1 MTTVNNKLDPL
12 HGLVMEMVNHN
23 ERSLEA
29 LYTATFQQMYS
40 LAIRITQRK
49 EYAEEVIADTYWQ
62 AWQEAARYDAD
73 KGPVIAWLFTI
84 CRSRALDMIRRLRG
98 HQQNELV
105 LDQDAEFGG
114 NDTSPLDLLLEV
126 EQSSQLHDALAE
138 LKPIERQMIA
148 LAFFKGLTH
157 TELSE
162 QLQIPLGSVKTTIRR
177 AQAALRSKL
186 GQRAS

>member
-1 MTTVNNKLDPL
+1 MTTVDNKLDPL
-12 HGLVMEMVNHN
+12 HGLVMGMVNHN

-40 LAIRITQRK
+40 LAIRITQRR

-62 AWQEAARYDAD
+62 AWLEAARFDAE
-73 KGPVIAWLFTI
+73 KGPVIAWLLTI
-84 CRSRALDMIRRLRG
+84 CRSRALDMIRRLKG
-98 HQQNELV
+98 HQQNELAM
-105 LDQDAEFGG
+105 DQDAEFESDNIG
-114 NDTSPLDLLLEV
+114 PMDLLLEV
-126 EQSSQLHDALAE
+126 EQSSLLHDALAE

-162 QLQIPLGSVKTTIRR
+162 QLRIPLGSVKTTIRR

-186 GQRAS
+186 G

>member
-1 MTTVNNKLDPL
+1 MTTADNKLDPL
-12 HGLVMEMVNHN
+12 HAFIMGMIKHDEQ
-23 ERSLEA
+23 SLEG
-29 LYTATFQQMYS
+29 LYAATFQQVYS
-40 LAIRITQRK
+40 LAIRITQRH
-49 EYAEEVIADTYWQ
+49 EYAEEVITDTYWQ
-62 AWQEAARYDAD
+62 AWQEAARYESG
-73 KGPVIAWLFTI
+73 KGPVQAWLMVI
-84 CRSRALDMIRRLRG
+84 CRSRALDLLRRVKG

-105 LDQDAEFGG
+105 LEQDAEFGS
-114 NDTSPLDLLLEV
+114 DDRQPVDLLLEV
-126 EQSSQLHDALAE
+126 EQAGQLHDALAE

-186 GQRAS
+186 GCAS